1 MWKTTNMTHKNRIP
15 WKLTVDIN
23 TTRNLFSCNNI
34 TLPYVLIAYV
44 CSCEKECIVMSDPD
58 KDPLEYECS
67 ECGNRV
73 FNDANYYRTNYTS
86 YELIENTQ
94 FYEELFECAS
104 LEFDYDQNINNL
116 NVFFNLKIPMNI
128 EFSQEKVLYG
138 NKKIY
143 SLNID
148 GDGGIIEEL
157 HVQFN
162 LEAFMSKNQIY
173 YIDSISQCELI
184 NKHELLIH
192 LKKKILKLLVKH
204 PISANVALVKYEC
217 SKIEDLA
224 FFIKHTHLKEYG
236 FLAWQENELQNLP
249 KNKPLSIKDALSHIL
264 NHRKEK
270 SLIKAVYENYET
282 QIASRIKYRFPYIH
296 CVCKY
301 MSDPNIASRMVGFEL
316 IKERNEQ
323 RFSFAGIENLFEY
336 LAQNYTQKQIEQ
348 LIGGFSKNNTYLFF
362 DLLEMFLEFDEEML
376 QSIEKIKPRFD
387 AFHDAIAHH
396 HRLLVHHKLLEI
408 SFSYSSDEQNACVK
422 VEPYT
427 IRLPH
432 NGLELFEWSSTLQN
446 CLSGYAQWILS
457 KETTVYGFFR
467 ENKLEFAVE
476 VNNNSI
482 AQASSKYNAK
492 LSQEDTY
499 LINGW
504 FREYLFKE
512 KKKEE

>member
-1 MWKTTNMTHKNRIP
+1 MTHKNTIA

-23 TTRNLFSCNNI
+23 ATHNLFSYNNVK
-34 TLPYVLIAYV
+34 LPYEVIAYV
-44 CSCEKECIVMSDPD
+44 CSCEKEHIVMSDPD

-73 FNDANYYRTNYTS
+73 FNDANYYITNYAS
-86 YELIENTQ
+86 YELIEKSP
-94 FYEELFECAS
+94 FYDELFEGVS
-104 LEFDYDQNINNL
+104 LEFDYDQNNNNL
-116 NVFFNLKIPMNI
+116 SVFFTLKMPMNI
-128 EFSQEKVLYG
+128 EFLQEKVLYG
-138 NKKIY
+138 SKKIY

-148 GDGGIIEEL
+148 GDGNIMEEL
-157 HVQFN
+157 HVRFD
-162 LEAFMSKNQIY
+162 LDALMSQNQKY
-173 YIDSISQCELI
+173 YIDSITQSELI
-184 NKHELLIH
+184 NKHKLLIH
-192 LKKKILKLLVKH
+192 LKKKILELLIKH

-217 SKIEDLA
+217 TRVENLA
-224 FFIKHTHLKEYG
+224 FFIKHTHLKEHG
-236 FLAWQENELQNLP
+236 FLAWQENELHNLP
-249 KNKPLSIKDALSHIL
+249 KNKPLSIKDALSYIL

-282 QIASRIKYRFPYIH
+282 QRASRLKYRFPYIH

-316 IKERNEQ
+316 IKEHNDQ
-323 RFSFAGIENLFEY
+323 RFSFAGIEKLFEY

-362 DLLEMFLEFDEEML
+362 DLLEMFLEFDDEML

-387 AFHDAIAHH
+387 VFHDAIADY
-396 HRLLVHHKLLEI
+396 HRLLVHSKLLEI
-408 SFSYSSDEQNACVK
+408 NFVYSNDEQRACIDK
-422 VEPYT
+422 EQYT

-432 NGLELFEWSSTLQN
+432 DGLELFEWSSTLQN
-446 CLSGYAQWILS
+446 CLSGYAHWILS

-467 ENKLEFAVE
+467 DDKLEFAVE

-492 LSQEDTY
+492 LSQEDTN

-512 KKKEE
+512 KNKEE